1 MLLFDDYKRQLI
13 TKLNSVYKIE
23 DKDAEINTEHG
34 DISIRL
40 FRIKDDPEVIKN
52 NIYNILKKEA
62 YIERFEI
69 NGRYLNIWLKTRL
82 MFDILLDAFDRL
94 GTYPDVFQD
103 AEKALVEH
111 TSANPTGPIH
121 IGRTRNSII
130 GDSIARIIE
139 RTGMR
144 VMTQYYVN
152 DSGKQVL
159 YLYIGYEKFHKN
171 EEPTVENLLDGYQKI
186 YNNIDE
192 SIENEV
198 SELSRLYEKGDT
210 ETIKKIQNIAGIVLS
225 SIMESLKKIDVNIM
239 SYVWESSFIING
251 STSRVMSML
260 ENSIKN
266 DGDAKYIEYNGRK
279 IYLTRSDGTSLYFV
293 RDIAYHLY
301 KAGDYDF
308 IIDVLGEDHKE
319 HARNLE
325 YVLKDLLDFNANL
338 RFVFYDFI
346 SLESGKMSTRKGNI
360 VTLDELYNKT
370 VDESIKIVKEKRPEY
385 SEEKAREIAVA
396 IASSSIRF
404 NISKVNQNKP
414 MTFRWSEALNFE
426 GDSAPY
432 IMYAYAR
439 AKSIIRKISENNT
452 GELNDF
458 NDYERSLIKDM
469 FLYPYYLKS
478 AFENLRPDIIA
489 NYLLLLVK
497 SFNDFY
503 MKCPVIGSD
512 QIYKRSKII
521 EIFIKI
527 MEDAAPLVGIKLLD
541 EI

>member
-1 MLLFDDYKRQLI
+1 MLLFDDYKKQLI
-13 TKLNSVYKIE
+13 TKLNTVYKID

-40 FRIKDDPEVIKN
+40 FRINDDQEKIRN
-52 NIYNILKKEA
+52 NLYNILKREA

-69 NGRYLNIWLKTRL
+69 NGKYLNVWLKTKL
-82 MFDILLDAFDRL
+82 MFDILDDAFQRL
-94 GTYPDVFQD
+94 GIYPDVFQD

-159 YLYIGYEKFHKN
+159 YLYIGHEKFHN
-171 EEPTVENLLDGYQKI
+171 TEEPTVENLLDGYQKI
-186 YNNIDE
+186 YNNMDD
-192 SIENEV
+192 SIEKEV
-198 SELSRLYEKGDT
+198 SELSKLYEKGDT
-210 ETIKKIQNIAGIVLS
+210 ETIKKIQDIAGIVLS

-239 SYVWESSFIING
+239 SYVWESSFIVNG
-251 STSRVMSML
+251 ATSRVMTML
-260 ENSIKN
+260 ENNIKSEGN
-266 DGDAKYIEYNGRK
+266 AKYIEYNGKK

-301 KAGDYDF
+301 KAGDYDV

-319 HARNLE
+319 HAKNLS
-325 YVLKDLLDFNANL
+325 YVLKDLLNFNALL

-346 SLESGKMSTRKGNI
+346 SLETGKMSTRKGNI
-360 VTLDELYNKT
+360 VTLDDLYEKT
-370 VDESIKIVKEKRPEY
+370 VEESIKVVREKRPEY
-385 SEEKAREIAVA
+385 TNEKTMEIALA

-439 AKSIIRKISENNT
+439 AKSIVKKIKNIKSI
-452 GELNDF
+452 ELKDF
-458 NDYERSLIKDM
+458 NEYERSLIKNM
-469 FLYPYYLKS
+469 FLYPYYLRS
-478 AFENLRPDIIA
+478 AYENLRPDIIA
-489 NYLLLLVK
+489 NYLLTLVK

-503 MKCPVIGSD
+503 TNCPVIGSNEE
-512 QIYKRSKII
+512 YKRSKII
-521 EIFIKI
+521 EMFIKI
-527 MEDAAPLVGIKLLD
+527 MDDAAPLLGIKLLD